1 MIFIGFNTSISL
13 QFICFSIKYLT
24 LIKKKVNWYQK
35 FYVGKI
41 TVQMI
46 RCCGDFL
53 KKLQKQIF
61 KKAPPCR
68 LDINVKIHSTSS
80 SASTF
85 FLKIPEMYLIRPQ
98 WRISPTLPYSSVSS
112 SLTVML
118 PSSYN
123 PVSQSGPL
131 KC

>member
-1 MIFIGFNTSISL
+1 MIFIDFNTSIHL
-13 QFICFSIKYLT
+13 QFICFGIKYST
-24 LIKKKVNWYQK
+24 LIKERL
-35 FYVGKI
+35 
-41 TVQMI
+41 TDI
-46 RCCGDFL
+46 RNFTWEKQQFKWLDAVVISL
-53 KKLQKQIF
+53 KKLQKQFF
-61 KKAPPCR
+61 KKAPPFR
-68 LDINVKIHSTSS
+68 FDINLKIDSTSS